1 MRSFKLLLLL
11 QICIFLF
18 HIEVT
23 NAADDDY
30 GDDYAADDDAD
41 DYNVVVYEDDYMNEA
56 DYIQYF
62 TTYALLPKRCIVY
75 NKVDVIVYQ
84 MFKNGYKQCSDTP
97 MGTYTTN
104 APTFVSAYL
113 DQKEL
118 EMADTG
124 VDDYVE
130 PAAAGFV
137 YCTEVEVNGNQYYA
151 MLGCDHNS
159 TQKISVNLFYDDA
172 CTERTNQNYSP
183 YAENDDDAQQFDL
196 SGIQLPF
203 KQCHSCV
210 VWMDRDDDDNI
221 DDQYYEK
228 RQRYPPLCSQV
239 WKNKAECDKTCQ
251 KTGLEP
257 IVREGW
263 NKSDK
268 VLLGILTCFGVG
280 MLVGILRQR
289 RTMSNKEA
297 LLEQAA
303 MTAVGLSQTHIIFI
317 FILTIVIIIIF
328 ASLCMKDITWTML
341 LAMNVVL
348 FAYLLKL
355 TVDSGNTCI
364 MNPDGTIRRVDSDES
379 SYTSATSKRSQ
390 NKFVPPT
397 PSETSPA
404 TATET
409 GTGTNVPKPV
419 AKEENTLV

>member
-1 MRSFKLLLLL
+1 MRSLKLLLLL
-11 QICIFLF
+11 QLCIFLF
-18 HIEVT
+18 HIKVT
-23 NAADDDY
+23 SAADDDAGDDY
-30 GDDYAADDDAD
+30 GDDYAD

-75 NKVDVIVYQ
+75 NEVDVIVYQ

-97 MGTYTTN
+97 MGTYITN
-104 APTFVSAYL
+104 AATFVSAYL
-113 DQKEL
+113 EQKEL
-118 EMADTG
+118 EYADTG

-130 PAAAGFV
+130 PAAAGFM
-137 YCTEVEVNGNQYYA
+137 YCTEVEVNDQQYYA
-151 MLGCDHNS
+151 MLGCDSNS
-159 TQKISVNLFYDDA
+159 TQKIGVNLYYDDA
-172 CTERTNQNYSP
+172 CTERANMEYTAA
-183 YAENDDDAQQFDL
+183 AEDDDAQQLDM

-228 RQRYPPLCSQV
+228 RQRYPPLCQQV
-239 WKNKAECDKTCQ
+239 WKQKSECDKTCQ

-257 IVREGW
+257 TAREGW

-268 VLLGILTCFGVG
+268 VLLGILTMFGVG
-280 MLVGILRQR
+280 MLAGILRQR

-303 MTAVGLSQTHIIFI
+303 MTAVGLNQTHIIFI
-317 FILTIVIIIIF
+317 FILTIVVIIIF

-341 LAMNVVL
+341 LAMNVIL

-355 TVDSGNTCI
+355 TVDSGNSCI
-364 MNPDGTIRRVDSDES
+364 MNADGTIRRIDSDES

-397 PSETSPA
+397 STEAPPA
-404 TATET
+404 TATES
-409 GTGTNVPKPV
+409 GTTSNVPNPV
-419 AKEENTLV
+419 ASEGNTLV

>member
-1 MRSFKLLLLL
+1 MRSSKLLLLL
-11 QICIFLF
+11 QLCIFSL
-18 HIEVT
+18 HIKVT
-23 NAADDDY
+23 NADDG
-30 GDDYAADDDAD
+30 GDDYAADDYGGDDYAD
-41 DYNVVVYEDDYMNEA
+41 DYAAVVYEDDYMYEA

-75 NKVDVIVYQ
+75 NQVDVIVYQ
-84 MFKNGYKQCSDTP
+84 LFKNGYKQCSDTP
-97 MGTYTTN
+97 MGTYITN
-104 APTFVSAYL
+104 TATFVGAYL

-118 EMADTG
+118 EYADTG

-130 PAAAGFV
+130 PAAAGFM
-137 YCTEVEVNGNQYYA
+137 YCTEVEVDDNQYYA
-151 MLGCDHNS
+151 MLGCHQNS
-159 TQKISVNLFYDDA
+159 TQQLSVNLFYDNA
-172 CTERTNQNYSP
+172 CTERANKEYSED
-183 YAENDDDAQQFDL
+183 YDDDAQQLDL

-210 VWMDRDDDDNI
+210 VWTDRDDDDNI

-239 WKNKAECDKTCQ
+239 WKKKSECDKTCQ

-257 IVREGW
+257 TVREGW

-268 VLLGILTCFGVG
+268 VLLGILTLFGVG
-280 MLVGILRQR
+280 MLAGIIRQR
-289 RTMSNKEA
+289 RSMSNKES

-303 MTAVGLSQTHIIFI
+303 MTSVGLNQTHIIFI
-317 FILTIVIIIIF
+317 FVLTIVVIIIF
-328 ASLCMKDITWTML
+328 ASLCLKDITWTML
-341 LAMNVVL
+341 LSMNVIL

-355 TVDSGNTCI
+355 TVDSGNSCI
-364 MNPDGTIRRVDSDES
+364 MNADGTIRRIDSDES

-397 PSETSPA
+397 V
-404 TATET
+404 TATDS
-409 GTGTNVPKPV
+409 GNAPKPV

>member
-1 MRSFKLLLLL
+1 MRSLQLLLLIQL
-11 QICIFLF
+11 CIILLF
-18 HIEVT
+18 HTEIA
-23 NAADDDY
+23 NAADDD
-30 GDDYAADDDAD
+30 GDDYAAADDDGDDDGD
-41 DYNVVVYEDDYMNEA
+41 DYVVVYEDDYMYEE

-75 NKVDVIVYQ
+75 NEVDVIVYQ
-84 MFKNGYKQCSDTP
+84 LFKNGYKQCSDTP
-97 MGTYTTN
+97 MGTYITS

-113 DQKEL
+113 QQQSL
-118 EMADTG
+118 AMADTG
-124 VDDYVE
+124 VDDYAE
-130 PAAAGFV
+130 PEAAGFM
-137 YCTEVEVNGNQYYA
+137 YCTQLVVDDVEYYA
-151 MLGCDHNS
+151 MLGCDSNS
-159 TQKISVNLFYDDA
+159 TQKIAVNLFNDDA
-172 CTERTNQNYSP
+172 CTERANEK
-183 YAENDDDAQQFDL
+183 YADYTDDDAQELDL

-203 KQCHSCV
+203 KECHSCV
-210 VWMDRDDDDNI
+210 VWTDIDDDDNI
-221 DDQYYEK
+221 DDQYFEK

-239 WKNKAECDKTCQ
+239 WKQKSECDKTCQ

-268 VLLGILTCFGVG
+268 VLLGILTLFGLG

-289 RTMSNKEA
+289 RTMSNKDA

-303 MTAVGLSQTHIIFI
+303 MTAVGLQQTHIIFI
-317 FILTIVIIIIF
+317 FILTIVIIVIF

-341 LAMNVVL
+341 LAMNIIL

-355 TVDSGNTCI
+355 TVDSGNSCI
-364 MNPDGTIRRVDSDES
+364 MSSDGTIKRVDSDES

-397 PSETSPA
+397 P
-404 TATET
+404 TATEARIS
-409 GTGTNVPKPV
+409 VPKPV

>member
-1 MRSFKLLLLL
+1 MLLLL
-11 QICIFLF
+11 QLCITLVF
-18 HIEVT
+18 HTKII

-30 GDDYAADDDAD
+30 GYAVDDAADDAD

-62 TTYALLPKRCIVY
+62 TTYAMLPKRCIVY
-75 NKVDVIVYQ
+75 NKADVIVYQ

-97 MGTYTTN
+97 MGTYITS
-104 APTFVSAYL
+104 AQTFVSAYL

-130 PAAAGFV
+130 SEAAGFM
-137 YCTEVEVNGNQYYA
+137 YCTAVEVNDNQYYA

-159 TQKISVNLFYDDA
+159 TQKIAVNLFYDDT
-172 CTERTNQNYSP
+172 CTERANEKYTGDGG
-183 YAENDDDAQQFDL
+183 NDDDAQQLDL

-203 KQCHSCV
+203 KECHSCV
-210 VWMDRDDDDNI
+210 VWMDRDDDANI

-228 RQRYPPLCSQV
+228 RQRYPPLCQQV
-239 WKNKAECDKTCQ
+239 WKQKSECDRSCQ

-268 VLLGILTCFGVG
+268 VLLGILTLFGMG
-280 MLVGILRQR
+280 MLMGILRQR
-289 RTMSNKEA
+289 RSMSNKEA

-341 LAMNVVL
+341 LAMNIIL

-355 TVDSGNTCI
+355 TVDSGNSCI
-364 MNPDGTIRRVDSDES
+364 MNPDGTIRRIDSDES

-390 NKFVPPT
+390 NKFVPP
-397 PSETSPA
+397 SVQ
-404 TATET
+404 
-409 GTGTNVPKPV
+409 GTTDAAPEGTVAPTPV
-419 AKEENTLV
+419 AKEENALV